1 MDGCYWSAGAGG
13 RGGCRCVGRGR
24 RGRRGYCDCSH
35 RGRDRVLHFV
45 ITRMMCDYSVMATTA
60 SRGRPAI
67 VDKVQLSVGDDK
79 VTVTLVEGGRVQVS
93 LPGNWAVTGMSGAAG
108 RQRVDVQPLGAAA
121 NGSSGGTA
129 KKAAVKKATPR
140 KKAVAAATPTSID
153 VSDGAA
159 GAADA
164 KPVKRTRR
172 TKRKA
177 TVLSGA

>member
-1 MDGCYWSAGAGG
+1 
-13 RGGCRCVGRGR
+13 
-24 RGRRGYCDCSH
+24 
-35 RGRDRVLHFV
+35 
-45 ITRMMCDYSVMATTA
+45 MATTA

-67 VDKVQLSVGDDK
+67 IDKVQLSVGDDK

-129 KKAAVKKATPR
+129 KKVAAKKATPR
-140 KKAVAAATPTSID
+140 KKAVATPTFID

-159 GAADA
+159 GAAGATA